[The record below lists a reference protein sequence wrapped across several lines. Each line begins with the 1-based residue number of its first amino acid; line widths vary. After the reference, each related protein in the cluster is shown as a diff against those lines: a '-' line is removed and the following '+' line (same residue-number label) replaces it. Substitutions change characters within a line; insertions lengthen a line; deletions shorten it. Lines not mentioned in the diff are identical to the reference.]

1 MTDNYTDVLREKT
14 FQTINFCLKCS
25 RSLVSK
31 IFESELSTA
40 SLQHQRTP
48 NLLISTMHLY
58 INMFKKVSTELL
70 AVSDVRL
77 YFLSNPVLFPN

>member
-14 FQTINFCLKCS
+14 FQAINFCLKCS

-48 NLLISTMHLY
+48 NLLISTMH